1 MHCAEI
7 AALNFSDHSLLHP
20 LCSWSTC
27 SVRRRAR
34 LCRVCGRWCRAA
46 MRPRGPHA
54 LPTSGVIVAGACLML
69 CSIPCQH
76 RAHALMCVTVQAACH
91 TVAGRASIGT
101 PCSQLPNSCAPRMS
115 SWTQQQRPSG
125 ASVVFRC
132 RCCRS
137 DGSMNCQL
145 ACACL
150 SRAVNLCI
158 KHLMRV
164 LLSCRAS
171 SSVNDRQDAGADAR
185 LRVSAGRHGA
195 RPAAPHCEGAGAP
208 AAGGATCRH
217 PPCCANLVLHLGLT
231 FTAAAGDMMDG
242 TICCRGCQAGCPR
255 CALWRWPAGGSHQRT
270 GACTCARALA
280 CTCARCA
287 FASPALQGPDCMCT
301 NAGQRARTAAW

>member
-101 PCSQLPNSCAPRMS
+101 PCSQLPNSRAPRMS

-164 LLSCRAS
+164 LLSCRLSSKLCQRPSGRWCRRQIAS
-171 SSVNDRQDAGADAR
+171 V
-185 LRVSAGRHGA
+185 
-195 RPAAPHCEGAGAP
+195 
-208 AAGGATCRH
+208 CRTTWSQT
-217 PPCCANLVLHLGLT
+217 CCASLRRCWSPSCRRCDLSTSSLLCEPGAALGS
-231 FTAAAGDMMDG
+231 D
-242 TICCRGCQAGCPR
+242 IHCS
-255 CALWRWPAGGSHQRT
+255 RW
-270 GACTCARALA
+270 
-280 CTCARCA
+280 
-287 FASPALQGPDCMCT
+287 
-301 NAGQRARTAAW
+301 